1 MAQIFLTTNLV
12 IDEYLFS
19 GYGDSLSQ
27 VIVYRGDKNRS
38 GS

>member
-19 GYGDSLSQ
+19 GYGDSLCLKLALTYGNC
-27 VIVYRGDKNRS
+27 YRG
-38 GS
+38 